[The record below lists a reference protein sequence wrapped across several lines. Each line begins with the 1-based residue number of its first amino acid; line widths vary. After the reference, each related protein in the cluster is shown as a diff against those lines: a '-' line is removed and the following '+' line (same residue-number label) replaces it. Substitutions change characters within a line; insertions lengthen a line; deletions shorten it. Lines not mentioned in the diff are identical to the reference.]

1 MANPSLYRKSGVN
14 IAIGDSFAASLQ
26 AKTNAEAARL
36 LAERGGELQKG
47 VGGFAAAVRLPGKN
61 APTLAACA
69 DGVGT
74 KVRLLAEHNRPRVA
88 GVDVVAMCVNDL
100 ICAAARPLVFFGLLR
115 MRFFVARFCGG
126 SAGRNRRRL
135 PTSRMRSW
143 SAAKPRKCRA
153 FMQRTILMSP
163 VLRLESRS
171 RILPFAAPKKGDAIL
186 AVASSGPHSNGYSLI
201 RKIVSNTKP
210 PDDILESLLSPTI
223 IYCEAVAALQEKLTL
238 RGLAHITGGGLPG
251 NLPRALPSGLSAK
264 VNISRP
270 RLPVFDW
277 LQQNGDVS
285 EDEMRR
291 VFNDGVGL
299 AIVVAE
305 NDVDEAIAILKER
318 GEDAWRLGEVVAD
331 ESSDSDLE
339 SARVIYENR

>member
-1 MANPSLYRKSGVN
+1 MTDL
-14 IAIGDSFAASLQ
+14 
-26 AKTNAEAARL
+26 
-36 LAERGGELQKG
+36 GGELKTG
-47 VGGFAAAVRLPGKN
+47 IGGFAATIRLPGKD

-74 KVRLLAEHNRPRVA
+74 KVRLLAEHNRPQVA

-100 ICAAARPLVFFGLLR
+100 ICAAARPLFFLDYYACDSLSPI
-115 MRFFVARFCGG
+115 V
-126 SAGRNRRRL
+126 
-135 PTSRMRSW
+135 
-143 SAAKPRKCRA
+143 AAK
-153 FMQRTILMSP
+153 
-163 VLRLESRS
+163 VLAGISDGCQKAGCALVGGETAEMPGVYAKDNFDVAGFAVG
-171 RILPFAAPKKGDAIL
+171 IAEPNFVFAAPKKGDAIL

-201 RKIVSNTKP
+201 RKIVADTNP
-210 PDDILESLLSPTI
+210 PKDILESLLSPTI
-223 IYCEAVAALQEKLTL
+223 IYCDAVAALQEKLTL

-270 RLPVFDW
+270 RLPVFAW
-277 LQQNGDVS
+277 LQQNGEVS

-305 NDVDEAIAILKER
+305 SDVDEAVAILKER

-331 ESSDSDLE
+331 DSSDSDLE
-339 SARVIYENR
+339 SARVIYESR

>member
-1 MANPSLYRKSGVN
+1 MTNSNLYRKSGVN
-14 IAIGDSFAASLQ
+14 IAAGDSFVASLQ
-26 AKTNAEAARL
+26 VNMHAKAAQL
-36 LAERGGELQKG
+36 LTDRGSELKTG
-47 VGGFAAAVRLPGKN
+47 IGGFAATIRLPGKS
-61 APTLAACA
+61 ARTLAACA

-74 KVRLLAEHNRPRVA
+74 KVRLLAEHDCARIA

-100 ICAAARPLVFFGLLR
+100 ICAAARPLFFLDYYACDSL
-115 MRFFVARFCGG
+115 
-126 SAGRNRRRL
+126 
-135 PTSRMRSW
+135 
-143 SAAKPRKCRA
+143 
-153 FMQRTILMSP
+153 SP
-163 VLRLESRS
+163 VVAANVLAGISDGCKKAGCALVGGETAEMPGVYAKDNFDVAGFAVGIVERKFA
-171 RILPFAAPKKGDAIL
+171 FAAPKKGDAIL

-201 RKIVSNTKP
+201 RKIVADTKP
-210 PDDILESLLSPTI
+210 PKDILESLLSPTI
-223 IYCEAVAALQEKLTL
+223 IYCDAVAALQEKLTL

-270 RLPVFDW
+270 RLPVFAW
-277 LQQNGDVS
+277 LQQSGEVS

-331 ESSDSDLE
+331 DSSDSDLE
-339 SARVIYENR
+339 SARVIYESR

>member
-100 ICAAARPLVFFGLLR
+100 ICAAARPLFFLDYYACDSLSPDVAAEVLDGIADGCRQAGCALVGGETAE
-115 MRFFVARFCGG
+115 MPGVYAKDNFDVAGFAVGIAEPNFV
-126 SAGRNRRRL
+126 
-135 PTSRMRSW
+135 
-143 SAAKPRKCRA
+143 
-153 FMQRTILMSP
+153 
-163 VLRLESRS
+163 
-171 RILPFAAPKKGDAIL
+171 FAAPKKGDAIL

-201 RKIVSNTKP
+201 RKIVADTKP
-210 PDDILESLLSPTI
+210 PKDILESLLSPTV
-223 IYCEAVAALQEKLTL
+223 IYCDAVAALQEKLTL

-270 RLPVFDW
+270 RLPVFAW
-277 LQQNGDVS
+277 LQQNGEVS

-339 SARVIYENR
+339 SARVIYESR